1 MPPRRPPR
9 PDRLFLVGFMAA
21 GKTSAGK
28 ALAKLTGRPFVDTDA
43 LVAALARRTVPQIF
57 AAEGE
62 AGFRRREAKALSRAA
77 RVPRAVV
84 AVGGGAVTR
93 PANVALMRRS
103 GTVAWL
109 KAGYAASA
117 KRAERDG
124 AAGRPLWAKGRAL
137 YAERRPLYAAAAH
150 LAVRSDVGAP
160 EAVARRLA
168 GRLKEGA

>member
-1 MPPRRPPR
+1 MRRR
-9 PDRLFLVGFMAA
+9 ADRIFLVGFMAA

-28 ALAKLTGRPFVDTDA
+28 ALARQTGRPFVDTDA

-117 KRAERDG
+117 RRAERDG
-124 AAGRPLWAKGRAL
+124 AAGRPLWAKSRAL

-150 LAVRSDVGAP
+150 LAVRSDLGAP
-160 EAVARRLA
+160 DAVARRLA
-168 GRLKEGA
+168 GRLKERA

>member
-1 MPPRRPPR
+1 MRRKGES
-9 PDRLFLVGFMAA
+9 LFLIGFMAA
-21 GKTSAGK
+21 GKTSVGK
-28 ALAKLTGRPFVDTDA
+28 AFARQTGRPFVDTDA
-43 LVAALARRTVPQIF
+43 LVAALARRSVPQVF

-62 AGFRRREAKALSRAA
+62 AGFRRREAKALARAA

-93 PANVALMRRS
+93 PANTRLMRRA

-109 KAGYAASA
+109 KVGFAAAA

-124 AAGRPLWAKGRAL
+124 AAGRPLWSDARAL
-137 YAERRPLYAAAAH
+137 YAERRPLYAAAAD

-168 GRLKEGA
+168 RRLEAVR